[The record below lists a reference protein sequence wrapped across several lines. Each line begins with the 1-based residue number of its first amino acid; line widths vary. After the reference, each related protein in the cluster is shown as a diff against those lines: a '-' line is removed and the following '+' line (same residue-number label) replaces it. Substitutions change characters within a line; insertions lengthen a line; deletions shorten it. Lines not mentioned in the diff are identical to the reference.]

1 MRAQLPDKE
10 VFGMP
15 MGKVLEAYT
24 QLLHQWQPDDVPLPE
39 HQEAQAYLQQVGALQ
54 QAGTR

>member
-1 MRAQLPDKE
+1 
-10 VFGMP
+10 